1 MSIDLKRVQVKRLFD
16 AYDLD
21 VPIQDN
27 TLILVGENG
36 SGKSTLINLIY
47 YTLTAQWERL
57 KELPFESC
65 IITIGDDE
73 YPLKRASLP
82 SSQRDIG
89 RKKIVILDYFNRKL
103 TENDFN
109 TLLDDLAENS
119 SEYWSSSQGTED
131 LRAIKSNFPQI
142 HFAAL
147 RDLAELNPRFS
158 SLEENETTKVAES
171 LAETV
176 QSSDREQIL
185 FLPTYRRIEKE
196 LRDVFP
202 DRDFDD
208 FLSFSKRSRYRKKH
222 QAAYIEL
229 VEFGM
234 EDVIRSFD
242 STLSDLDQNFRNELN
257 RLTGSYLGDIIRNNY
272 KNVDASQLATE
283 EFSQTIDL
291 MLPRIGNIL
300 SEDDRYKLR
309 NLLEDVKSHEN
320 LSEDQRVPAYFLTRL
335 VEIHKRQQE
344 KESSIRK
351 LVNLVNQYLSNK
363 ELEFNPTEFKLIV
376 TRKNREKNEV
386 SEVPLPGLSSGEKQI
401 ISLFSHIFLSDY
413 ERYFVVI
420 DEPELSISVP
430 WQRRFLQDLKD
441 TGKCSG
447 LIAVTHSPFVFEN
460 SLAEYAHSI
469 SEFIRES

>member
-57 KELPFESC
+57 KELPFKSC
-65 IITIGDDE
+65 IITIGDEE
-73 YPLKRASLP
+73 YPIERASLP
-82 SSQRDIG
+82 IS
-89 RKKIVILDYFNRKL
+89 K
-103 TENDFN
+103 
-109 TLLDDLAENS
+109 
-119 SEYWSSSQGTED
+119 
-131 LRAIKSNFPQI
+131 
-142 HFAAL
+142 
-147 RDLAELNPRFS
+147 
-158 SLEENETTKVAES
+158 
-171 LAETV
+171 TV
-176 QSSDREQIL
+176 QSSNREQIL

-196 LRDVFP
+196 LRDFCP
-202 DRDFDD
+202 DRRDFDD
-208 FLSFSKRSRYRKKH
+208 FFYFSKRNRYRKKQ

-229 VEFGM
+229 VELGIK
-234 EDVIRSFD
+234 DVPVLPSSVF
-242 STLSDLDQNFRNELN
+242 LSDLE
-257 RLTGSYLGDIIRNNY
+257 
-272 KNVDASQLATE
+272 
-283 EFSQTIDL
+283 
-291 MLPRIGNIL
+291 P
-300 SEDDRYKLR
+300 KL
-309 NLLEDVKSHEN
+309 
-320 LSEDQRVPAYFLTRL
+320 
-335 VEIHKRQQE
+335 
-344 KESSIRK
+344 RK
-351 LVNLVNQYLSNK
+351 LVDLVNQYLSNK
-363 ELEFNPTEFKLIV
+363 KLGFNSDKLKLIV
-376 TRKNREKNEV
+376 TPKSTKKNKI
-386 SEVPLPGLSSGEKQI
+386 PLSVLSFGEKQI